1 MAPSTGQGK
10 TWPPGPQRQ
19 ARGTGACPNQRAVAE
34 QGCLPQPGPGL
45 PCPALPCP
53 GFPDSQALGDA
64 LQDQWL
70 PLQGHQ
76 VAAGVGGEQ
85 QARLPVNHAVG
96 CQEKVGG
103 WAAHSSLHPRI
114 ARLRDSTLQPAPGA
128 SVSSSIKESVLS
140 LLSTPGKGSG
150 LGRGGSQAVLE
161 EAWSCQMD
169 LWWEGPCLRV
179 KGVRERVQSL

>member
-1 MAPSTGQGK
+1 MVGVGLPRRQKEESRRERGQGHS
-10 TWPPGPQRQ
+10 
-19 ARGTGACPNQRAVAE
+19 
-34 QGCLPQPGPGL
+34 PQPPTPCSGLSSPLGL
-45 PCPALPCP
+45 PHPDLPCL
-53 GFPDSQALGDA
+53 GCPDSQALGDA

-76 VAAGVGGEQ
+76 VAAGVGGEE

-103 WAAHSSLHPRI
+103 WAAHSSLHPKI
-114 ARLRDSTLQPAPGA
+114 ARLRDLTLQPAPGA
-128 SVSSSIKESVLS
+128 SVSSSVKESVLS

-150 LGRGGSQAVLE
+150 QSRGGSQAVLE

-169 LWWEGPCLRV
+169 LCWEGPCLRV